1 MLDNKLRDKWN
12 QLNRN
17 FEDLKKHVDPSR
29 WTAEISGYESKMTNP
44 DFWNNHSEATK
55 INKKIKIL
63 KDRVNLFRTI
73 NDDIAS
79 LNELIEI
86 ADEDSQVEVEQMI
99 DGLIPMVEKLQTEL
113 LFTEEMDES
122 DAIVQIHPGAGGT
135 ESCDWAEMLSRMYL
149 KFFIKHDLKYSVIDQ
164 EPGDV
169 AGLKSISFTVSGEYA
184 YGLLRSEIGVHRLV
198 RVSPF
203 DANGRRH
210 TSFAS
215 VFILPDIEQMTDFDI
230 DEKDLK
236 IEAFRS
242 GGPGGQNVNKVST
255 AIRITHIPTGIF
267 AKSQTERSQIQNKMN
282 AMKVLKAK
290 VYEHYKKIEQDT
302 INSKLEKKAAIEWGN
317 QIRSYVFYPYK
328 MIKDLRTRYETGD
341 VDSVMDGDLDRF
353 IREYLIMKAKER
365 EEAKSG
371 E

>member
-17 FEDLKKHVDPSR
+17 YDDLKKHVDVSR
-29 WTAEISGYESKMTNP
+29 WSSEISSYEQKMTNP
-44 DFWNNHSEATK
+44 DFWNNQTEATK

-63 KDRVNLFRTI
+63 KDRVHLFTTMS
-73 NDDIAS
+73 DDINS
-79 LNELIEI
+79 LHELIEI
-86 ADEDSQVEVEQMI
+86 ADEDSQVEIEQII
-99 DGLIPMVEKLQTEL
+99 DGISPLLERLQTQL

-122 DAIVQIHPGAGGT
+122 DAILQIHPGAGGT

-149 KFFIKHDLKYSVIDQ
+149 KFFIKHNFKYTVIDQ

-169 AGLKSISFTVSGEYA
+169 AGIKSISFTVSGEFA
-184 YGLLRSEIGVHRLV
+184 YGMLRSEIGVHRLV

-215 VFILPDIEQMTDFDI
+215 VYVLPDIEQMTDFDI
-230 DEKDLK
+230 DEKDLR

-242 GGPGGQNVNKVST
+242 GGPGGQNVNKVSS
-255 AIRITHIPTGIF
+255 AIRITHVPSGLF

-290 VYEHYKKIEQDT
+290 VYEHYKKIEQEN
-302 INSKLEKKAAIEWGN
+302 ISSKLEKKAAIEWGN

-341 VDSVMDGDLDRF
+341 VDSVMDGDIDRF
-353 IREYLIMKAKER
+353 IREYLIMKAQER